1 MFSPPL
7 GKVFPPPL
15 LAEVPVTAVSFPL
28 SCLRSTMMKK
38 FQIAALAAVTA
49 TASLALYAASP
60 AFAQKMDADGD
71 KTITWTEAKAKS
83 DEMWTK
89 LDVNKDGKLDAADQT
104 AKWSEKFA
112 GIDTDKNGSISREEF
127 IAHHQQMKGHE
138 GPDGDRKGHHGRRG
152 HGGMMGGHMAMMAD
166 ANKDS
171 TVTRAEFD
179 AGVKAHFDMADANKD
194 GKITPEERRA
204 SMKALMGKMGMG
216 KMKGP
221 HAGHGAMG
229 DGPPPPPPAN

>member
-1 MFSPPL
+1 
-7 GKVFPPPL
+7 
-15 LAEVPVTAVSFPL
+15 
-28 SCLRSTMMKK
+28 MKK
-38 FQIAALAAVTA
+38 FQIAAAAAVTA
-49 TASLALYAASP
+49 MASLALYAASP

-71 KTITWTEAKAKS
+71 KTITWAEAKAKS
-83 DEMWTK
+83 DAMWTT
-89 LDVNKDGKLDAADQT
+89 LDVNKDGKLDKADQS
-104 AKWSEKFA
+104 AKWAEKFA
-112 GIDTDKNGSISREEF
+112 GIDTDKNGSISQAEF
-127 IAHHQQMKGHE
+127 IAHHQQMKGHD
-138 GPDGDRKGHHGRRG
+138 GPDGDRKGHRGRRSHG
-152 HGGMMGGHMAMMAD
+152 MHKGPMGGMMGGHMAMMAD
-166 ANKDS
+166 ANKDG

-204 SMKALMGKMGMG
+204 SMKAMMG

>member
-1 MFSPPL
+1 
-7 GKVFPPPL
+7 
-15 LAEVPVTAVSFPL
+15 
-28 SCLRSTMMKK
+28 MKK

-49 TASLALYAASP
+49 TASMALYAASP

-71 KTITWTEAKAKS
+71 KTITWAEAKAKS

-89 LDVNKDGKLDAADQT
+89 LDVNKDGKLDQADKS
-104 AKWSEKFA
+104 AKWAEKFA
-112 GIDTDKNGSISREEF
+112 VIDTDKNGSISQAEF

-138 GPDGDRKGHHGRRG
+138 GQAGERKGRHGRG
-152 HGGMMGGHMAMMAD
+152 HGGMRGMMMGGHMAMMAD
-166 ANKDS
+166 ANKDG

-204 SMKALMGKMGMG
+204 SMKAMMG

-221 HAGHGAMG
+221 HAGHMGAMG

>member
-1 MFSPPL
+1 
-7 GKVFPPPL
+7 
-15 LAEVPVTAVSFPL
+15 
-28 SCLRSTMMKK
+28 MKK

-49 TASLALYAASP
+49 TASLALYAATP

-83 DEMWTK
+83 DQMWAK
-89 LDVNKDGKLDAADQT
+89 LDVNKDGKLDQADRS
-104 AKWSEKFA
+104 AKWAEKFA
-112 GIDTDKNGSISREEF
+112 EIDTDKNGSISRDEF
-127 IAHHQQMKGHE
+127 IAHHQQMKGPE
-138 GPDGDRKGHHGRRG
+138 GDHDGDRKGPHGGRG
-152 HGGMMGGHMAMMAD
+152 HGGMGGMMAGGHMAMMAD
-166 ANKDS
+166 ANKDG

-194 GKITPEERRA
+194 GKITHEERRA
-204 SMKALMGKMGMG
+204 AMKAMMG